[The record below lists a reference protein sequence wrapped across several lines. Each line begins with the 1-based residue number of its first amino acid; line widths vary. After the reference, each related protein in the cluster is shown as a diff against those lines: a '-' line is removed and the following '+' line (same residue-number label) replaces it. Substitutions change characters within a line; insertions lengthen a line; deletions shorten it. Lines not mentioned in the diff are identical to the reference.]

1 MAESSEH
8 IKYVELLINWIEK
21 NCSKNDFGL
30 LLADHPEHNEKPKKI
45 LGFVPD
51 VFVEFESTIIGE
63 AKSFNDVNNSHTIEQ
78 LEAYLSYLNISKNS
92 TLLFGVNWK
101 LHDEVHALINKII
114 NDKSYSNINYEILGL
129 G

>member
-1 MAESSEH
+1 M
-8 IKYVELLINWIEK
+8 
-21 NCSKNDFGL
+21 
-30 LLADHPEHNEKPKKI
+30 
-45 LGFVPD
+45 PD
-51 VFVEFESTIIGE
+51 VFVEFERTIIGE

-92 TLLFGVNWK
+92 ILLFGVNWK

-114 NDKSYSNINYEILGL
+114 NDKNYSNINYQILGL